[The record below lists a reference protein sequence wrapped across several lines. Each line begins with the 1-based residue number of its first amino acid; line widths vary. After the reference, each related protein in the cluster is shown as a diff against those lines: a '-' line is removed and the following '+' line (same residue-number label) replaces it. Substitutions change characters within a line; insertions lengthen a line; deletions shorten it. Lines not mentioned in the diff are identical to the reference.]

1 MSRRTKEMEG
11 SFLEVSLLTLESD
24 GGIIFMSKWKSYIQ
38 GIFKGTQNDEANIQP
53 TLKENNP
60 SVQEKDLVPLIF
72 KDPADVEQI
81 LNDPDESIAFFS
93 MLKYGTSTEKFLV
106 LDWKGEFSCE
116 ITDYMMD
123 YESKYDV
130 ELALEDE
137 LERPAELEYE
147 FLPDKIKAVNQ
158 VIASK
163 GYGLFTFPTLD
174 DTYAL
179 FITELEHKEPLTQ
192 VDLLGDESSPD
203 EARYIQYY
211 V

>member
-1 MSRRTKEMEG
+1 MSR
-11 SFLEVSLLTLESD
+11 
-24 GGIIFMSKWKSYIQ
+24 WKSYIQ
-38 GIFKGTQNDEANIQP
+38 GIFKGTKNNEANIEP
-53 TLKENNP
+53 TLKENNL

-72 KDPADVEQI
+72 KDPADAEQI
-81 LNDPDESIAFFS
+81 LNDPDEPIAFFS

-137 LERPAELEYE
+137 LE
-147 FLPDKIKAVNQ
+147 
-158 VIASK
+158 S
-163 GYGLFTFPTLD
+163 
-174 DTYAL
+174 DTYSL
-179 FITELEHKEPLTQ
+179 FITEEALTQ
-192 VDLLGDESSPD
+192 VDLLGDEDSPD